1 MARKHTVQRP
11 SLASLVFLAGAA
23 SANSLS
29 LSNFQSLTSS
39 VSVQCL
45 YAYNLPIR
53 GCSPSDFGSGA
64 TCSEGCI
71 TGLQA
76 VQFSV
81 QGFCTNINA
90 ASNSLLAEVKGG
102 HILDALCKKDAPLK
116 STASTPTPPP
126 TKTPPPP
133 QTSSQSKETTSTTST
148 ISTTSITSQPISTT
162 SSVPSTTVTTA
173 VTSAIPTTLTSVTI
187 PSSTSE
193 STTETTNAATS
204 QTTNDQQPTSTSEE
218 NLKPTR
224 RPNTQPGSG
233 GGSPFDFVAS
243 SKATEFG
250 LTRACIT
257 MAIAIT
263 FTTLTLI

>member
-1 MARKHTVQRP
+1 MARKHRVQRP

-23 SANSLS
+23 SGTSLS

-53 GCSPSDFGSGA
+53 GCSLSDFTGGT
-64 TCSEGCI
+64 TCSESCI
-71 TGLQA
+71 AGLQA

-81 QGFCTNINA
+81 QGLCTNINA
-90 ASNSLLAEVKGG
+90 APNSLIVEVKEG
-102 HILDALCKKDAPLK
+102 HILDVLCKKDAKPR
-116 STASTPTPPP
+116 STTLTPTPPP
-126 TKTPPPP
+126 TRTPPPP
-133 QTSSQSKETTSTTST
+133 QTSSEPKRTSSTTSTTS
-148 ISTTSITSQPISTT
+148 ILISTT
-162 SSVPSTTVTTA
+162 SSIPSTTVTTA
-173 VTSAIPTTLTSVTI
+173 VTSAIPTTLTSVII

-193 STTETTNAATS
+193 STTEATKAATS
-204 QTTNDQQPTSTSEE
+204 QATNDEQPTSTSQEQP
-218 NLKPTR
+218 KPTR

-243 SKATEFG
+243 SKGTG
-250 LTRACIT
+250 LKLTRASIT
-257 MAIAIT
+257 MAIAII

>member
-11 SLASLVFLAGAA
+11 SLASLVFLAGAV
-23 SANSLS
+23 SGTSLS

-53 GCSPSDFGSGA
+53 GCSLSDFTGGA

-71 TGLQA
+71 AGLEA

-81 QGFCTNINA
+81 QGLCTNINA
-90 ASNSLLAEVKGG
+90 ASNSLIVEVKEG
-102 HILDALCKKDAPLK
+102 HILDVLCKTDAKPR
-116 STASTPTPPP
+116 STTLTPTPPP

-133 QTSSQSKETTSTTST
+133 QTSSEPKRTTSTTST
-148 ISTTSITSQPISTT
+148 TSIPISTT
-162 SSVPSTTVTTA
+162 SSVPSTTITTTVTTA
-173 VTSAIPTTLTSVTI
+173 ITSAIPTTLTSVII

-193 STTETTNAATS
+193 STIETTNAATS
-204 QTTNDQQPTSTSEE
+204 QATNDEQPTSTSEE
-218 NLKPTR
+218 QPKPTR

-243 SKATEFG
+243 SKGTEFG
-250 LTRACIT
+250 LTRASIT

>member
-1 MARKHTVQRP
+1 MARKHIVQRP

-71 TGLQA
+71 AGLQA

-90 ASNSLLAEVKGG
+90 ASNSLLVEVKGG

-126 TKTPPPP
+126 TNTPPPP
-133 QTSSQSKETTSTTST
+133 QTSSQSKETTSITSTTST
-148 ISTTSITSQPISTT
+148 TNQPITTTT

-193 STTETTNAATS
+193 STAETTNAATS

-218 NLKPTR
+218 NPKPTR

>member
-71 TGLQA
+71 AGLQA

-90 ASNSLLAEVKGG
+90 ASNSLLVEVKGG

-126 TKTPPPP
+126 EKTP
-133 QTSSQSKETTSTTST
+133 QTSSESQRTTSTASTTSTTST
-148 ISTTSITSQPISTT
+148 TSQPISTT

-173 VTSAIPTTLTSVTI
+173 VTSAIPTTLTSVII

-193 STTETTNAATS
+193 STTEATNAATS
-204 QTTNDQQPTSTSEE
+204 QATTDEQPTSTSEE
-218 NLKPTR
+218 NSKPTR

-243 SKATEFG
+243 SKATESG

>member
-11 SLASLVFLAGAA
+11 SLASLVFLAGTA

-71 TGLQA
+71 AGLQA

-90 ASNSLLAEVKGG
+90 ASNSLLVEVKGG

-126 TKTPPPP
+126 TNTPPPP
-133 QTSSQSKETTSTTST
+133 QTSSQSKETTSTT
-148 ISTTSITSQPISTT
+148 
-162 SSVPSTTVTTA
+162 V
-173 VTSAIPTTLTSVTI
+173 
-187 PSSTSE
+187 
-193 STTETTNAATS
+193 
-204 QTTNDQQPTSTSEE
+204 
-218 NLKPTR
+218 
-224 RPNTQPGSG
+224 
-233 GGSPFDFVAS
+233 
-243 SKATEFG
+243 
-250 LTRACIT
+250 
-257 MAIAIT
+257 
-263 FTTLTLI
+263 

>member
-1 MARKHTVQRP
+1 MARKRTAQWP
-11 SLASLVFLAGAA
+11 SLVSLVFLAGAA
-23 SANSLS
+23 SAHLLT

-53 GCSPSDFGSGA
+53 GCSLSDFTGGA
-64 TCSEGCI
+64 TCSESCI
-71 TGLQA
+71 AGLQA

-81 QGFCTNINA
+81 QGLCTNINA
-90 ASNSLLAEVKGG
+90 ASYSLIVEVKEG
-102 HILDALCKKDAPLK
+102 HILDVLCKTDAKLR
-116 STASTPTPPP
+116 STTSTPTPPP

-133 QTSSQSKETTSTTST
+133 QTSSELKRTTSTTST
-148 ISTTSITSQPISTT
+148 TSIQISTT
-162 SSVPSTTVTTA
+162 SSVPSTAVTTTVTTA
-173 VTSAIPTTLTSVTI
+173 VTSAIPTLTSVTI

-193 STTETTNAATS
+193 STTEATDAATS
-204 QTTNDQQPTSTSEE
+204 QATNDEQPTSTSEE
-218 NLKPTR
+218 QPKPTR

-243 SKATEFG
+243 SKATGFG
-250 LTRACIT
+250 LTRASIT

>member
-1 MARKHTVQRP
+1 MARKHTVQWP

-71 TGLQA
+71 AGLEA

-90 ASNSLLAEVKGG
+90 ASNSLLVEVKGG

-116 STASTPTPPP
+116 STTPTP
-126 TKTPPPP
+126 TPPPP
-133 QTSSQSKETTSTTST
+133 QTTSESKKTTSTTSVA
-148 ISTTSITSQPISTT
+148 STTSTTSQPISTT
-162 SSVPSTTVTTA
+162 SSVSSTTVTTA
-173 VTSAIPTTLTSVTI
+173 ATSAIPTTLTSVTI

-193 STTETTNAATS
+193 STTEATNAATS

-218 NLKPTR
+218 NTKPTR